1 MQRRTEVPNDELFFF
16 SEQDYIA
23 KLKTYESN
31 CAEFDACVGNPKQIQ
46 AACDVLRV
54 RLRLMFGNMRYTDSI
69 RYDFIQ
75 HYLAYH
81 RSKLYELDCEPEQ
94 TIPNPDENEQEQT
107 IPEADE
113 NEPYAIRYHHI
124 CRRKVFHREQAR
136 LLQLVLVHRAGHR
149 PHRYSSLD
157 TYGQQYYNA
166 VDGCVAS
173 VYEAD
178 RADREAFA
186 VHGPRASGFS
196 AKLYVGDV
204 RMTADGLSIFNGEHM
219 PWTKV
224 DHTGMHLDS

>member
-1 MQRRTEVPNDELFFF
+1 MERRTEVPNDELFFF
-16 SEQDYIA
+16 SEQDYI
-23 KLKTYESN
+23 KNLKNYESK
-31 CAEFDACVGNPKQIQ
+31 CAEFDACVGNPEEIQ
-46 AACDVLRV
+46 TACDVLRAT
-54 RLRLMFGNMRYTDSI
+54 LRLMFGTMRYTDSI
-69 RYDFIQ
+69 QYDFIQ

-81 RSKLYELDCEPEQ
+81 RSKLYELDYEPEL
-94 TIPNPDENEQEQT
+94 TIPK
-107 IPEADE
+107 ADK
-113 NEPYAIRYHHI
+113 NKPYAIRYHHI
-124 CRRKVFHREQAR
+124 CQRKVFHREQAGF
-136 LLQLVLVHRAGHR
+136 LQLVLVHRAGHR
-149 PHRYSSLD
+149 PHRYDSLD

-204 RMTADGLSIFNGEHM
+204 RMTANGLSIFNGEHM

-224 DHTGMHLDS
+224 DHTGMDLDS